1 MENAWHDKFFKQVF
15 SIEVLVKS
23 FILNY
28 LPSEITKYLE
38 FNTLEEQA
46 KNFMN
51 PWQNEISADF
61 IYKIKYKGKDSYIF
75 LLFEHKSYSDKDIFM
90 QFLIYIVS
98 IWRKEK
104 GYRFVFPI
112 LIYQGEKEWTN
123 IRLSDNVE
131 GITEGMKKFIPD
143 FEFFI
148 VDINRLKEVTGEKN
162 LRHAFEIMKNISEKD
177 ESKLYNHIIKSTNEM
192 LDELNFT
199 KDDEEFF
206 RAYLEYTLTTPST
219 LTDEN
224 RSKVV
229 ENITEHNKIGRG
241 FGMSILDEYFNKGKA
256 EGMVKGK
263 AEVAKQALKMGISV
277 EQIVMLTGLSKD
289 LVFGL
294 MKKNAIPE

>member
-162 LRHAFEIMKNISEKD
+162 LRYAFEIMKNISEKD

-263 AEVAKQALKMGISV
+263 A
-277 EQIVMLTGLSKD
+277 
-289 LVFGL
+289 
-294 MKKNAIPE
+294 